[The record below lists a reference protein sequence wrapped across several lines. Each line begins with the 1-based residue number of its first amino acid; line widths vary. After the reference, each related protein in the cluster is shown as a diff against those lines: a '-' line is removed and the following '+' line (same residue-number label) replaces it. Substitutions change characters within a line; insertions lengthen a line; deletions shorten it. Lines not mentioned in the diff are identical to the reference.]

1 MIQTRYQR
9 NNPTLKPFA
18 RGVSIIGVGAT
29 PFMKTK
35 DDSELCGITEGELF
49 GYAAIEAMKD
59 AHVTAADVDYY
70 VHGQAGPGWTSN
82 FATPNMHVANWFG
95 MKGKGSLH
103 QSEACCTGYVALE
116 VAANLIAS
124 GVYDVVLTGCV
135 EMPYSIAYPTKVLTQ
150 RRFGTDGMFH
160 EVLCSTIPRDYAIL
174 QHSAAAFGVEGWL
187 DRYVQENGLSD
198 ETVDAVLT
206 RMSVNAGIV
215 AARNP
220 LSLTQESY
228 GDMAR
233 KMGMSSAEEFLHSRY
248 NPKIGNYVRAGQL
261 EVRGDG
267 AGALVLCASDIA
279 HRFHDHPIEILGI
292 GHSCLENGTSCLEKF
307 ATERAYQQ
315 VKELTGLTGADM
327 DLFLTNDF
335 FQHSQFLSAEACE
348 YVPQGQGWKYMLD
361 GRMAFDGD
369 RPVNTN
375 GGRCVYGHAAAASGI
390 HDHYEAVKQMRGL
403 AGENQVKHPVKYTML
418 RGFGGG
424 QNVTCTILKSND

>member
-1 MIQTRYQR
+1 MTQTRYQR

-29 PFMKTK
+29 PFVKTK
-35 DDSELCGITEGELF
+35 DDPELCGVTEGELF

-59 AHVTAADVDYY
+59 AHVTAADVDYF

-150 RRFGTDGMFH
+150 RRFGTDAMFH
-160 EVLCSTIPRDYAIL
+160 EILCSTIPRDYAIL

-198 ETVDAVLT
+198 ETVGAVLT
-206 RMSVNAGIV
+206 RMSINAGIV
-215 AARNP
+215 ASRNP

-261 EVRGDG
+261 EIRGDG
-267 AGALVLCASDIA
+267 ASALVLCASDIA

-361 GRMAFDGD
+361 GRMGFDGD

-375 GGRCVYGHAAAASGI
+375 GGRCVYGHAASASGV

-403 AGENQVKHPVKYTML
+403 AGENQVKHPVKYAML

>member
-215 AARNP
+215 ASRNP